1 MTNHKLTY
9 RQDGEIGENNMR
21 IIKNDDY
28 AHGLKPEFIKK
39 VVQLGFVRT
48 RSGYEY
54 ERHEYGNTEK
64 YFITRKDPLTDEEK
78 IICYIEV
85 R

>member
-1 MTNHKLTY
+1 M
-9 RQDGEIGENNMR
+9 I

-39 VVQLGFVRT
+39 VVQLGYVKT

-54 ERHEYGNTEK
+54 ERHEYGNTGN
-64 YFITRKDPLTDEEK
+64 YFITRKEPLTDKEK
-78 IICYIEV
+78 IICHIEV
-85 R
+85 RKDVKI